1 MPTSLKHKLYDI
13 IFEAD
18 TPTGKLFDIVL
29 LVVILLS
36 ILLVM
41 LESVAS
47 INSAYGTELRIAEW
61 IITGIFTLEY
71 FTRLFV
77 VKRPIKYVYSFFGVI
92 DLLSILPSY
101 LALFITGGVHGL
113 AVIRALRLLRIFRIL
128 KLSRYTNEGNIL
140 IEALKESRQKLS
152 VFLFG
157 VLTIVIIVG
166 AIMYIVEG
174 PEHGF
179 TSIPESI
186 YWAIVTITTV
196 GYGDIFPQTELGK
209 VISSVLMIMGY
220 AIIAIPTGI
229 VTVNLKCKSKI
240 TTQVCPYCLKEG
252 HDEDAIFCKYCSKEL
267 NEEDE

>member
-1 MPTSLKHKLYDI
+1 MQSSLKKKLYDI

-18 TPTGKLFDIVL
+18 TPAGKAFDIIL
-29 LVVILLS
+29 LIVILFS

-47 INSAYGTELRIAEW
+47 INLQYGAFLRIAEW
-61 IITGIFTLEY
+61 VITIIFSIEY
-71 FTRLFV
+71 ITRLYV
-77 VKRPIKYVYSFFGVI
+77 VHKPLKYAYSFFGII

-101 LALFITGGVHGL
+101 IALFITGGVHGL

-128 KLSRYTNEGNIL
+128 KLSRYTNEGKIL
-140 IEALKESRQKLS
+140 IDALKESRQKLS

-166 AIMYIVEG
+166 AIMYIIEG

-196 GYGDIFPQTELGK
+196 GYGDIFPQTDIGK
-209 VISSVLMIMGY
+209 FISSMLMIMGY

-229 VTVNLKCKSKI
+229 VTVNLKQKKEI

-252 HDEDAIFCKYCSKEL
+252 HDKDAIYCKYCGKEL
-267 NEEDE
+267 NE